1 MSKTL
6 ITLILLL
13 SFFTNAKAENCVA
26 EAFYDLNAD
35 SVVFLIGPDKT
46 TPNFIDISQHP
57 YMVPDCV
64 ESFINMI
71 AHGDSVTTIA
81 GLEVP
86 IKYVLNPEKVDQ
98 LQIEDLVNVLNS
110 LRNNADT
117 INYEFR
123 LSSEQEGKAN
133 ISFTK
138 KSL

>member
-6 ITLILLL
+6 IPLLLML
-13 SFFTNAKAENCVA
+13 SFFTNAKAENCGA
-26 EAFYDLNAD
+26 ESFYDLNAD

-46 TPNFIDISQHP
+46 TSNFINISQHP
-57 YMVPDCV
+57 YMLPDCV

-81 GLEVP
+81 GREVP
-86 IKYVLNPEKVDQ
+86 IKYALNPEKIDQ
-98 LQIEDLVNVLNS
+98 LQTEDLVIVLNS
-110 LRNNADT
+110 LRNNSDT
-117 INYEFR
+117 IDYEFR